1 MRFNSLP
8 PLDSTANPDAQSRLE
23 RTLSGLSRFPHR
35 GSTTDEEAQA
45 AQFLGRELSLQGFE
59 VLEQPFESPTTYSWN
74 VVGAAGLLALGG
86 LFAWNSL
93 WLGIP
98 LTILGAWWLVA
109 HFSLE
114 PHFLDFF
121 IPKAKSRNL
130 VAQFGQGEQHLVLMA
145 HYDTA
150 KSAFLYN
157 PARVGTFRLNFVLNI
172 TLAVLTPILALARFY
187 LDTLEPVL
195 LVLALYFAVNAALF
209 YLRERNEPFVNG
221 ANDNA
226 SGVAA
231 AIEVANRIWG
241 KLGAR
246 VTLVLTGC
254 EEVGA
259 RGASEF
265 LGTLEPQEY
274 AQTLVL
280 NLDNVGRGN
289 LHYAT
294 GEGMIRFHR
303 YASSIVALAQEL
315 PLKAQPLEYRLAY
328 FDTLP
333 FVKAGVP
340 CMSLIALEDRLIPNW
355 HWPSDTLE
363 NVDIAAVERAAD
375 FAEALAY
382 RWVHRDAN

>member
-1 MRFNSLP
+1 MLSDSP
-8 PLDSTANPDAQSRLE
+8 PPYRSETQGRLE

-35 GSTTDEEAQA
+35 GSTTEEEADA
-45 AQFLGRELSLQGFE
+45 AQFLGRELSLQGFN

-98 LTILGAWWLVA
+98 ITLLGAWWLVA

-130 VAQFGQGEQHLVLMA
+130 VAQFGQGEQHLVLLA
-145 HYDTA
+145 HFDTA

-187 LDTLEPVL
+187 LDALEPVL
-195 LVLALYFAVNAALF
+195 LVLALYFAVNAVLF
-209 YLRERNEPFVNG
+209 FLRERNEPFVNG

-231 AIEVANRIWG
+231 AIEVANRVWG

-259 RGASEF
+259 RGAAEF

-274 AQTLVL
+274 AQTLL
-280 NLDNVGRGN
+280 INLDNVGRGN

-294 GEGMIRFHR
+294 GEGMIRFYR
-303 YASSIVALAQEL
+303 YDSSVKGLAQDL

-340 CMSLIALEDRLIPNW
+340 CLTLIALEDGLIPNW
-355 HWPSDTLE
+355 HWPTDTLE
-363 NVDIAAVERAAD
+363 NVDLAAVERAAD